1 MKKIKLFMLMVAVL
15 PFFVSCSEDD
25 VNTEE
30 CTVGF
35 ASNAITVEETA
46 GYVQVPITVSG
57 HRNGPVRLTIETAT
71 VGDKGAVEGTNYTI
85 TDKTLNLNSDTLS
98 TGTINVEVK
107 VIDDSKINDDRQFTL
122 TIASAEGAEIIASQ
136 TTVTIADN
144 DADFYKAFVGT
155 WTFSATASDGSKTS
169 FPVTVTAAAEGTT
182 DYEKVLTCE
191 ASNIL
196 GAGETYSW
204 KFEYSFDKL
213 SKKGQLGLVCGE
225 EISYISDYGYHLMWA
240 YSPVDDMNSLYQGVF
255 PIDWSLT
262 EEGTV
267 PSTLTFDPAFCI
279 WLYVVTDNGQQG
291 YMDIYSNVTLTRN

>member
-1 MKKIKLFMLMVAVL
+1 MLMVAVL

>member
-1 MKKIKLFMLMVAVL
+1 MLMVAVL

-122 TIASAEGAEIIASQ
+122 TIASAEGAEITASQ

-144 DADFYKAFVGT
+144 DADFYKAFAGT
-155 WTFSATASDGSKTS
+155 WTFSATASDGSKIS
-169 FPVTVTAAAEGTT
+169 FPVTVTTAAEGTT

-196 GAGETYSW
+196 GVGETYSW

-213 SKKGQLGLVCGE
+213 SMKGQLGLVCGE
-225 EISYISDYGYHLMWA
+225 EISYLSDKGYHLMWA

-279 WLYVVTDNGQQG
+279 WLFVVTDNGQQG
-291 YMDIYSNVTLTRN
+291 YMDIYSNVTLTRK

>member
-1 MKKIKLFMLMVAVL
+1 MLMVAVL

-225 EISYISDYGYHLMWA
+225 EISYLSDYGYHLMWA